1 MVARLPPRHRGAS
14 LPLPQPLR
22 AVLNYGR
29 SRCPGHSVPVPAL
42 PRPAQLAAA
51 SSAFRPLQAAP
62 WTQYPRFLPGGQ
74 SPTLE
79 EEEGPANGLCNPDPQ
94 PRSGLPCTGS
104 GAGGG
109 GGRFCG
115 DRTCQKSLV
124 QGELWARDLGPPLTA
139 SVSFIFLSLSFLTC
153 RLGLLPNLS
162 HGWAGGPKKTTKERK
177 RCQLGQKA
185 LQILDGIS
193 IKMKQAL
200 SKKIHGWSAL
210 RPPLPHPNIIQP
222 PTPHPQ
228 TEAYCAISL
237 SFLEPPKAPLQVIQ
251 AAFPN
256 REAKA
261 RSGKARGL
269 PTPCWAQRSRHRHCQ
284 RPLTNS
290 LGSCGAIIKN
300 RQGSGECGAESGSWG
315 LSKPQ
320 GSSEV
325 S

>member
-42 PRPAQLAAA
+42 PRPASQQQPPAPSAHCRPHPGLNIRDSSLGASPRPWKRKRAQRMGSAIQTLNPGRACLA
-51 SSAFRPLQAAP
+51 LV
-62 WTQYPRFLPGGQ
+62 PG
-74 SPTLE
+74 
-79 EEEGPANGLCNPDPQ
+79 
-94 PRSGLPCTGS
+94 R
-104 GAGGG
+104 GG

-153 RLGLLPNLS
+153 QLGLLPNLS